1 MKNIGA
7 LINSSLGEKGY
18 MYSYGELRFLLYIQR
33 KILIK
38 KCFIDQK
45 RAKSCKHLFTLYIRP
60 KKPVIIT
67 SWHLSLGTAQSSIRL
82 ISPNLQGLTTQSV
95 EENFTLFHSMQILSS
110 LLPLEGQPCSG
121 ALDFAWTDNSRE
133 GFGPSLSYTQEPPS

>member
-7 LINSSLGEKGY
+7 LTDSSLGEKGY

-33 KILIK
+33 KILK

-82 ISPNLQGLTTQSV
+82 TSPNLQGLTTQ
-95 EENFTLFHSMQILSS
+95 ECGELTPCFTKYKF
-110 LLPLEGQPCSG
+110 
-121 ALDFAWTDNSRE
+121 
-133 GFGPSLSYTQEPPS
+133 

>member
-1 MKNIGA
+1 
-7 LINSSLGEKGY
+7 

-121 ALDFAWTDNSRE
+121 ALWLCLD
-133 GFGPSLSYTQEPPS
+133 

>member
-1 MKNIGA
+1 MKNTGA
-7 LINSSLGEKGY
+7 LIDSSLGEKGY

-95 EENFTLFHSMQILSS
+95 EENLHPFS
-110 LLPLEGQPCSG
+110 LNANSEQLAATGKSAVLRCPWLC
-121 ALDFAWTDNSRE
+121 LD
-133 GFGPSLSYTQEPPS
+133 

>member
-67 SWHLSLGTAQSSIRL
+67 SWHLSLGTAQSSIML
-82 ISPNLQGLTTQSV
+82 TPPYLQGQTTQSA
-95 EENFTLFHSMQILSS
+95 EKNAHLTS
-110 LLPLEGQPCSG
+110 L
-121 ALDFAWTDNSRE
+121 NSN
-133 GFGPSLSYTQEPPS
+133 STK